1 MGCRIGLPSLDL
13 VLQELRVHDSS
24 ASYLQ
29 RLEDIEETKIVA
41 LDLLGLYLKRSG
53 AVEWQYAN

>member
-53 AVEWQYAN
+53 AVEW

>member
-24 ASYLQ
+24 ASHLQ
-29 RLEDIEETKIVA
+29 RLEDDEETKIVA
-41 LDLLGLYLKRSG
+41 VDLSGLYLKRSG
-53 AVEWQYAN
+53 AVAGQ